1 MISDAKVIKAVDTVR
16 RYCDERGCNSDLH
29 KCVFHCDISGECML
43 KVKAPCCFPAPSE
56 VCGSTVKARTSTEK

>member
-29 KCVFHCDISGECML
+29 KCVFLSRLSQICLL

-56 VCGSTVKARTSTEK
+56 VCVSTVKARTSTEK